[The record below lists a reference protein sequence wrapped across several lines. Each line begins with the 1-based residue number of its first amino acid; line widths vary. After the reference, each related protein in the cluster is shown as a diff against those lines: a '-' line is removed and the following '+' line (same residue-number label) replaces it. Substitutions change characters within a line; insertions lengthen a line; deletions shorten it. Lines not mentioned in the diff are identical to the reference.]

1 METFDGTLAER
12 RIDSSID
19 EQRTEL
25 AEAHAEL
32 SDDALECVVGGL
44 ARPWTESGLDGWLVE
59 PVKSVL

>member
-1 METFDGTLAER
+1 METFDGTLAEP

-19 EQRTEL
+19 EPRTEL
-25 AEAHAEL
+25 AEDAEL